1 MEISGV
7 AHCLFEQSGTFR
19 NAFLRRGI
27 TAYDYDIRDDF
38 GRTDYVCDLFTE
50 IENAF
55 DELPSLFDKIKEA
68 DIVMAFF
75 PCIYF
80 SQQNVTLFNGTQNG
94 WQQLTQEQINMEVI
108 LRDIHRH
115 RFYQLLLKL
124 CTIAERM
131 DFRLIIENPYSTE
144 HFLYNNFPYKPAVI
158 DRNRQLR
165 GDYFRKPTQYYF
177 INCKPTYGESYHTPR
192 IKKVVNDLVGHH
204 GSHCNT
210 MRSMISDDYA
220 SAFISDFILGTPQT
234 ITQQTLQF
242 N

>member
-1 MEISGV
+1 MVVSGV

-38 GRTDYVCDLFTE
+38 GCTDYVCDLFTQ

-55 DELPSLFDKIKEA
+55 DELPSLFDRIKEA

-75 PCIYF
+75 PCTYF
-80 SQQNVTLFNGTQNG
+80 SQQNITFFNGTQNG
-94 WQQLTQEQINMEVI
+94 WKQLTQEQINMEVI

-115 RFYQLLLKL
+115 RYYQILLKL
-124 CTIAERM
+124 CTIAEQKG
-131 DFRLIIENPYSTE
+131 FRLIIENPYSTE

-165 GDYFRKPTQYYF
+165 GDFFRKPTQYYF
-177 INCKPTYGESYHTPR
+177 INCKPTYGESFHVSREKKR
-192 IKKVVNDLVGHH
+192 ILSLNGKH
-204 GSHCNT
+204 GSRGQT
-210 MRSMISDDYA
+210 ERSLISDDYA
-220 SAFISDFILGTPQT
+220 EAFISDFILGVSKKM
-234 ITQQTLQF
+234 TQQTLQF